1 LAQHPERTQEP
12 GSKADTDRVGRW
24 TERVSGSDQKRVSGD
39 RGTAMHRSS
48 SWKNNWEE
56 LSTYFKYPEEIRR
69 LITTTNPI
77 ESLNSQLRKV
87 TNNKGVFNS
96 EESLEK
102 MIYIKIEKVLEKWGR
117 VPIPNGSGMLSQL
130 MIYFEDKNID
140 WKKLVS

>member
-1 LAQHPERTQEP
+1 MIKSHWSNIDHKWSNIREP
-12 GSKADTDRVGRW
+12 NT
-24 TERVSGSDQKRVSGD
+24 
-39 RGTAMHRSS
+39 
-48 SWKNNWEE
+48 
-56 LSTYFKYPEEIRR
+56 
-69 LITTTNPI
+69 

-102 MIYIKIEKVLEKWGR
+102 MIYMKIEKVLEKWGR
-117 VPIPNGSGMLSQL
+117 VPIPNWSGILSQL

>member
-1 LAQHPERTQEP
+1 MSYKDRKEVAADLKNIYKAPIKKSAEKNLEDFSEKWDEKYP
-12 GSKADTDRVGRW
+12 FISK
-24 TERVSGSDQKRVSGD
+24 
-39 RGTAMHRSS
+39 

-69 LITTTNPI
+69 LIYTTNPI

-96 EESLEK
+96 DESLEK
-102 MIYIKIEKVLEKWGR
+102 MIYMKIEKVLEKWGR
-117 VPIPNGSGMLSQL
+117 VPIPNWSSILSQL